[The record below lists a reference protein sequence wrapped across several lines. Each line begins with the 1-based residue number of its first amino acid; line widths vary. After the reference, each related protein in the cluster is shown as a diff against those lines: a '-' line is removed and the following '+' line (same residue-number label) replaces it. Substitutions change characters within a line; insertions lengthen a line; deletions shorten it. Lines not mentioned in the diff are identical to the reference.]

1 MKNYTAKLEKLCR
14 DKRVYLHA
22 DLTLEKL
29 AKMLGTNRTYIS
41 VTLHDVMG
49 TSFYGYIN
57 PMRAAYAAELIR
69 NGNHSVKDVMA
80 RSGFNSFNSFRRA
93 FYEKYGCTPGE
104 YVKALSS
111 GEKPEETEG

>member
-14 DKRVYLHA
+14 DKRVYLHQ

-29 AKMLGTNRTYIS
+29 AKLLGTNRTYIS

-57 PMRAAYAAELIR
+57 PMRVTYAAELIR
-69 NGNHSVKDVMA
+69 NGNLSVKDVMT
-80 RSGFNSFNSFRRA
+80 RSGFSSFNSFRRA
-93 FYEKYGCTPGE
+93 FFEKYGCTPGE
-104 YVKALSS
+104 YVKAHGSEAL
-111 GEKPEETEG
+111 TQEG